1 MDNTALNRRRF
12 PRIKCERTGFLV
24 IPPLNHRVP
33 ISTAEISR
41 GGFRATLPERIAFG
55 SRMYVSV
62 DLSENATAEL
72 TVHPVWADEE
82 NNFGFAIEE
91 ASPNWKEFVV
101 ALE

>member
-1 MDNTALNRRRF
+1 M
-12 PRIKCERTGFLV
+12 
-24 IPPLNHRVP
+24 IPPLNHRVE

-41 GGFRATLPERIAFG
+41 GGFSAVLPERIAFG
-55 SRMYVSV
+55 SRMYVTV
-62 DLSENATAEL
+62 ALSESAQAEL

>member
-1 MDNTALNRRRF
+1 MDNTALNKRRY
-12 PRIKCERTGFLV
+12 PRIKCERTASLI
-24 IPPLNHRVP
+24 IPPLNHRVE

-41 GGFRATLPERIAFG
+41 GGFSAVLPERIAFG
-55 SRMYVSV
+55 SRMYVTV
-62 DLSENATAEL
+62 ALSESAQAEL

-91 ASPNWKEFVV
+91 ATPNWKEFVV

>member
-1 MDNTALNRRRF
+1 
-12 PRIKCERTGFLV
+12 
-24 IPPLNHRVP
+24 
-33 ISTAEISR
+33 
-41 GGFRATLPERIAFG
+41 
-55 SRMYVSV
+55 MYVSV